1 MPVNQLLSGMA
12 MFTNA
17 TIKILTG
24 RLNTSYLLVQE
35 QFQMYLAV
43 IPEMKLKEKGSMPP
57 TEVTCNLL
65 LTTSNLTIAYVK
77 DHQKLKTTDSSSH
90 FP

>member
-1 MPVNQLLSGMA
+1 

-24 RLNTSYLLVQE
+24 RLNTSYLLVPE
-35 QFQMYLAV
+35 QFQMYQAV

-57 TEVTCNLL
+57 TGVACNLL

-77 DHQKLKTTDSSSH
+77 DHQKLKTTGSSSH